1 MAVSVPTTDSSSAAA
16 HREAARKRRR
26 REALEGYLF
35 LLPNFLGFIIFFAG
49 PLVFSLYYAFTN
61 WDLLTPPQFVG
72 LQNFVEALGITFHP
86 EAYQAAMAQGAGFF
100 DALSKAIVANDPLF
114 WTALG
119 NTFVYAIGVLILA
132 IIPAFLLAYLLNSR
146 LRGMPFFRA
155 IYYLPVVASVVAI
168 SLVYM
173 WIFYRAGTVNYLL
186 GLVVSLINNIAGT
199 SMDPPLVS
207 WLQDPKTA
215 LLTLIIMTSWA
226 TIGYDMVIF
235 LAALQSVP
243 HSLVEAATVDGAGRG
258 LIMRKII
265 VPLIT
270 PTIFFILVTNMITV
284 LQIFAE
290 PYIMTAGGPANSTLT
305 IVLYLYQKG
314 FQRFQMGYASALA
327 WIVFGIIF
335 VITTI
340 QFRVS
345 NRWVVED

>member
-1 MAVSVPTTDSSSAAA
+1 MAVSAPTSVSSSAAS

-26 REALEGYLF
+26 REAIEGYLF
-35 LLPNFLGFIIFFAG
+35 LLPNFLGFLIFFAG
-49 PLVFSLYYAFTN
+49 PLVLSIYYAFTD

-72 LQNFVEALGITFHP
+72 LQNFVEALGFKFYP
-86 EAYQAAMAQGAGFF
+86 EAFQAAMAKGAGFF
-100 DALSKAIVANDPLF
+100 QALSKFVVANDPLF
-114 WTALG
+114 WTSVG
-119 NTFVYAIGVLILA
+119 NTFVYAIGVLLLA
-132 IIPAFLLAYLLNSR
+132 IVPAFLLAYLLNSK

-155 IYYLPVVASVVAI
+155 VYYLPVVASVVAI

-173 WIFYRAGTVNYLL
+173 WIFYRVGMVNFILGQGIKLINSVAGTAL
-186 GLVVSLINNIAGT
+186 G
-199 SMDPPLVS
+199 PPLIS
-207 WLQDPKTA
+207 WLNDPKYA
-215 LLTLIIMTSWA
+215 MFTLIIMTSWA

-258 LIMRKII
+258 LILRKII

-270 PTIFFILVTNMITV
+270 PTIFFILVTNLIAV

-290 PYIMTAGGPANSTLT
+290 PYIMTNGGPANSTLT
-305 IVLYLYQKG
+305 IVLYLYQMG

-327 WIVFGIIF
+327 WIAFGIIF

-345 NRWVVED
+345 SRWVVED

>member
-1 MAVSVPTTDSSSAAA
+1 M
-16 HREAARKRRR
+16 
-26 REALEGYLF
+26 EGYLF
-35 LLPNFLGFIIFFAG
+35 LLPNLLGFLIFFAG
-49 PLVFSLYYAFTN
+49 PLVLSLYYAFTD
-61 WDLLTPPQFVG
+61 WDLLTSPQFVG
-72 LQNFVEALGITFHP
+72 LQNFVNALGVTLHP
-86 EAYQAAMAQGAGFF
+86 EAFRAAQAEGTGLF
-100 DALSKAIVANDPLF
+100 DALSKMIVANDPLF
-114 WTALG
+114 WKSIG
-119 NTFVYAIGVLILA
+119 NTFLYAIGVLVLA
-132 IIPAFLLAYLLNSR
+132 IIPAFLLAYLLNSN
-146 LRGMPFFRA
+146 LRGMPFFRGL
-155 IYYLPVVASVVAI
+155 YYLPVVASVVAV

-173 WIFYRAGTVNYLL
+173 WIFYHAGTFNFILSGIISAVNAVLPTNL
-186 GLVVSLINNIAGT
+186 EAPVI
-199 SMDPPLVS
+199 S
-207 WLQDPKTA
+207 WLTDPRYA

-243 HSLVEAATVDGAGRG
+243 HSLIEAATVDGAGRG
-258 LIMRKII
+258 LILRKII

-270 PTIFFILVTNMITV
+270 PTIFFILVTNLITV
-284 LQIFAE
+284 MQIFAE

-345 NRWVVED
+345 SRWVVEE